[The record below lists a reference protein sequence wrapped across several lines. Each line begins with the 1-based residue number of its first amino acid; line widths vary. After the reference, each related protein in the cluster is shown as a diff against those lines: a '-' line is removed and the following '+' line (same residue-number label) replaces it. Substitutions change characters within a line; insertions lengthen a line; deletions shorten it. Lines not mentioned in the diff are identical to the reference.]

1 MQACFSSCN
10 TVHSGRKL
18 NSKKNSQ
25 NLCDFYSRQIL
36 VIWEVLKIF
45 WLVKCHAMKR
55 KDYNILVRRS
65 GAKDYNKWYEK
76 EPSKKCNILGIKATG
91 SQKEAWTRFWGSRQQ
106 EPELGRKMHTLAN
119 KISARERET
128 APKYYYK
135 VFWHIRSNCIK
146 FLSQMPFELL
156 L

>member
-55 KDYNILVRRS
+55 IDCKILVWRS

-76 EPSKKCNILGIKATG
+76 KPSTNCDVLRIKATVL
-91 SQKEAWTRFWGSRQQ
+91 QKEAWKRFWGWQQQ

-135 VFWHIRSNCIK
+135 VFWNIRSNCIK
-146 FLSQMPFELL
+146 FLSQNAF
-156 L
+156 